1 MSARSATPIFMI
13 AGLGNPGEKYRL
25 TRHNA
30 GFMILDALSRR
41 WNISL
46 NDARWKADFGRGRVT
61 TPAGEADVVL
71 LRPGTFM
78 NLSGQSVAPALAFH
92 KVALSN
98 LLVLQDEVELA
109 FRDIRLKSGG
119 GHKGH
124 NGIRDIIE
132 KTGQADF
139 DRLRFGV
146 GRPEHGSVADYSL
159 SPFAKAEQAD
169 LDDLLGQAAD
179 LAVEWLTERV
189 RAASDR
195 T

>member
-1 MSARSATPIFMI
+1 
-13 AGLGNPGEKYRL
+13 GLGNPGDKYRL

-30 GFMILDALSRR
+30 GFMALDLLSRQ
-41 WNISL
+41 WDIAL
-46 NDARWKADFGRGRVT
+46 NDARWKAQVGRGRVET
-61 TPAGEADVVL
+61 EKGPADVVL
-71 LRPGTFM
+71 IRPQTFM
-78 NLSGQSVAPALAFH
+78 NLSGQSVAPALAFY
-92 KVALSN
+92 KVPPAR

-132 KTGQADF
+132 KTGEREF

-146 GRPEHGSVADYSL
+146 GRPDHGSVADYSL
-159 SPFAKAEQAD
+159 SPFAKEEQAE
-169 LDDLLGQAAD
+169 LDELLEQATGIARD
-179 LAVEWLTERV
+179 WLATGVQNAT
-189 RAASDR
+189 RA